1 MDPLSAFALAARS
14 LPAPARIPDAA
25 ISAVFGDV
33 GGALAAAGG
42 PVQYGLVALFAAFP
56 WIEILVVIPVAVG
69 LGLDPVAVGVTA
81 FVGNAGSVW
90 LLLAF
95 HRRAARWRARRRGD
109 DAEEEE
115 SEPSRRREWARRV
128 WDRYG
133 LPGLA
138 LAAPVLT
145 GVHLAA
151 LIALAAGSRS
161 RDVAA
166 WMGVGIA
173 AWTVALVAGSA
184 LGVSALG
191 G

>member
-14 LPAPARIPDAA
+14 LPEPTRIPGTAL
-25 ISAVFGDV
+25 STVFGDA

-42 PVQYGLVALFAAFP
+42 PVQYALVVLFAAFP
-56 WIEILVVIPVAVG
+56 WIEILAVIPVAVG
-69 LGLDPVAVGVTA
+69 LGLDPIAVGVAA

-95 HRRAARWRARRRGD
+95 HRRAARWRARRRED
-109 DAEEEE
+109 DAREEA
-115 SEPSRRREWARRV
+115 EPTRRREWARRV